1 MFHLWLTTFN
11 NAEWEKL
18 KNFFNQATVWI
29 DGSIDRQSFNSL
41 REREK
46 DKYVYYT
53 DDIKRFVE
61 REREKRRQ
69 RNKMTQQLFRQMT
82 F

>member
-1 MFHLWLTTFN
+1 MYDVYVCLSLNYTHNMFHLWLTTFN

-46 DKYVYYT
+46 DKYVYT
-53 DDIKRFVE
+53 DDIH
-61 REREKRRQ
+61 
-69 RNKMTQQLFRQMT
+69 
-82 F
+82 

>member
-46 DKYVYYT
+46 DKYVYT

-61 REREKRRQ
+61 REREKKKKTEKQ
-69 RNKMTQQLFRQMT
+69 KETIFLDK
-82 F
+82 

>member
-46 DKYVYYT
+46 DKNKNIYLQIY
-53 DDIKRFVE
+53 IKRFVE
-61 REREKRRQ
+61 GERKKEDRETK
-69 RNKMTQQLFRQMT
+69 
-82 F
+82 